1 MPHSEP
7 YVNNRV
13 VNERMIHRILK
24 YEIFIFKMQH
34 KIIKQVYKKKIEGT
48 FRHPQFTLSE
58 TEIKYA
64 IRQEDILTKT
74 ASILFPKG
82 LNYTLLR
89 ISSRPSK

>member
-34 KIIKQVYKKKIEGT
+34 KIIKQVYKKKLKEPSGT
-48 FRHPQFTLSE
+48 
-58 TEIKYA
+58 
-64 IRQEDILTKT
+64 
-74 ASILFPKG
+74 
-82 LNYTLLR
+82 LNLPYQRLKSNMRFDKR
-89 ISSRPSK
+89 IF